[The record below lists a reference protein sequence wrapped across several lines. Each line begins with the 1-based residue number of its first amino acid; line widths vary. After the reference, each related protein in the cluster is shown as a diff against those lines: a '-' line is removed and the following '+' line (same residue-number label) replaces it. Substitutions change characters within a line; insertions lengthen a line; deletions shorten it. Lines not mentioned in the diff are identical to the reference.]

1 MSIEYA
7 QHQKDAIAFQQ
18 AQPYSL
24 NCMSTGTGK
33 SATTIGSMLVNL
45 NEKKLDKCIFV
56 CTKGSIGEVSN
67 DFNKFYEFTPK
78 QIYDGDSIKEFL
90 EGDSTI
96 ALSRYEWLKHYDP
109 QLMKSISQTSSIG
122 MWWDEA
128 QRLKNPGTKAHQY
141 AATLRSSCSA
151 FHAVTATPIMTKLDD
166 LWGLMDLVDHRVL
179 GDFDTFCN
187 NFYDRRLVP
196 HPSGR
201 VRNRRKTCPTCKAPL
216 RYNNGWD
223 WCTNPNCRSIQT
235 PNGFL
240 PYRVKVKSIW
250 DLIEYKNIDVLSK
263 LLQNS
268 MFCFYPDQDIR
279 YHLHKYEL
287 DSNDWRLY
295 KSIAKDTILKL
306 DDSETPFATRLLKL
320 QYTVDKSLAK
330 RQKLYQVANAIKHM
344 GFVLYVPFY
353 ESLEQVQE
361 VLSYIPELEVRTYS
375 GKDTDDD
382 RDENKKW
389 FQNDPVNKCLIITRA
404 GGASLNLQVTNQM
417 IFYGLPDGFGS
428 MSQAIGRVVRLF
440 STFDMFHIHFILG
453 EHTVDEYKYYCFLM
467 YDEIIRAL
475 MNNKMIK
482 LEKPINYNND
492 MKAQMRRDWC
502 WMST

>member
-1 MSIEYA
+1 MIEYA

-24 NCMSTGTGK
+24 QACATGTGK
-33 SATTIGSMLVNL
+33 SAMSIGSMLVNL
-45 NEKKLDKCIFV
+45 QQKKLDKCIFV

-67 DFNKFYEFTPK
+67 DFNKFYDFTPK
-78 QIYDGDSIKEFL
+78 QIYDGDSIKDFL
-90 EGDSTI
+90 EGNSTI

-109 QLMKSISQTSSIG
+109 QLMKNISQTTNIG

-128 QRLKNPGTKAHQY
+128 QRLKNTGTKAHKY
-141 AATLRSSCSA
+141 AAELRPSCSA

-166 LWGLMDLVDHRVL
+166 LWGIMDLVDHNVF
-179 GDFDTFCN
+179 GDFETFCN

-201 VRNRRKTCPTCKAPL
+201 VRNRRKTCPTCKAL
-216 RYNNGWD
+216 LHYNNGWD
-223 WCTNPNCRSIQT
+223 WCTNPACKSIQT
-235 PNGFL
+235 PTGFL
-240 PYRVKVKSIW
+240 PYRTKIKSIW
-250 DLIEYKNIDVLSK
+250 ELVEYKNIDVLSK
-263 LLQNS
+263 ILQNS
-268 MFCFYPDQDIR
+268 MFCFFPEQDIQ

-287 DSNDWRLY
+287 DSDDWKKY
-295 KSIAKDTILKL
+295 KAIAKDTIMKL
-306 DDSETPFATRLLKL
+306 DDSETPFATRLLQL

-361 VLSYIPELEVRTYS
+361 VLSYIPELDVRTYS
-375 GKDTDDD
+375 GKDNDDE
-382 RDENKKW
+382 RDKNKAW
-389 FQNDPVNKCLIITRA
+389 FQNDPINKCLIITRA

-440 STFDMFHIHFILG
+440 STFKTFHIHFILG
-453 EHTVDEYKYYCFLM
+453 EHTVDWYKYICFLM
-467 YDEIIRAL
+467 YDEIVKAL

-482 LEKPINYNND
+482 LEKPISYNND
-492 MKAQMRRDWC
+492 MKAELRRDWC
-502 WMST
+502 WMAA